1 MEEDKR
7 GPFDLT
13 EEASERRDPEATRLA
28 RQAESDDLY
37 EGSGA
42 ATTPSPEGDAAGEN
56 RVTTSISED

>member
-1 MEEDKR
+1 MTEVASKR
-7 GPFDLT
+7 
-13 EEASERRDPEATRLA
+13 EDPEATRVA

-37 EGSGA
+37 GGPGA